1 MANKDGN
8 TPLHHACNVDSLD
21 VAKLL
26 LEHGAEVGIMN
37 KNHEFPADLA
47 KVNLDVFILH
57 LKVTVHRSRSTHFLK
72 SKIEN
77 IFLSINFNICL
88 GFSKEMSH

>member
-1 MANKDGN
+1 MTHNNHSYSLFQHSSVVNLANKDGN

-21 VAKLL
+21 VAKIL

-47 KVNLDVFILH
+47 KV
-57 LKVTVHRSRSTHFLK
+57 S
-72 SKIEN
+72 
-77 IFLSINFNICL
+77 
-88 GFSKEMSH
+88 